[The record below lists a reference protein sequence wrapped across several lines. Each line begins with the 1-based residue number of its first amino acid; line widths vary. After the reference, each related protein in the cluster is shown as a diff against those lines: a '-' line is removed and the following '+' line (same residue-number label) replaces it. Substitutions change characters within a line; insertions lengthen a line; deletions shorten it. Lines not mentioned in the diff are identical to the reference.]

1 MSYRIPYPY
10 LLNIGVLEST
20 DIIPILRPAFNEG
33 SATVADI
40 AAYVNPYNV
49 YRVDMSQ
56 VGAGDPTVEYEYE
69 NTIGLIAWTYTSA
82 GTYNGNLTG
91 AFTGLV
97 PNQTKT
103 FFNATI
109 GSGSCYYTITK
120 IDDDNILMEVKDKFW
135 TLVDGYLN
143 YTFIDFIIYPALL

>member
-40 AAYVNPYNV
+40 AAYVNPYKV

-56 VGAGDPTVEYEYE
+56 VGTGDPTVEYEYE
-69 NTIGLIAWTYTSA
+69 NTIGTIAWTYTST
-82 GTYNGNLTG
+82 GTFNGNLFG

-97 PNQTKT
+97 PNQTKS
-103 FFNATI
+103 FFNSTI
-109 GSGSCYYTITK
+109 GSSICYYTITK
-120 IDDDNILMEVKDKFW
+120 IDDDNILMEVKDKTW

-143 YTFIDFIIYPALL
+143 YTFIDFIIYPAAL